1 MFGKKKLLA
10 RIEVL
15 ENRIRRLENMHA
27 TILPKD
33 NWEMPSYIHRGS
45 NWEDKYGRVGYYNG
59 RQLNSAEVELQPI
72 HPQPKQV
79 DYRRITNV
87 PATVANTENING
99 VTMEELARYVLDG
112 TPIERKTKEEVVYQT
127 SYSPNETSEFVET
140 KLGNISVIE
149 RTDYDGRSCW

>member
-33 NWEMPSYIHRGS
+33 SWGMPGFIHFGAMWENG
-45 NWEDKYGRVGYYNG
+45 KQVGYYNS
-59 RQLNSAEVELQPI
+59 RQLTSAEVELQPI

-79 DYRRITNV
+79 DYRRITDV
-87 PATVANTENING
+87 PATVANTENLKG

-112 TPIERKTKEEVVYQT
+112 TPITRKVKEPVTYVTEHSPESIT
-127 SYSPNETSEFVET
+127 SKVCTR
-140 KLGNISVIE
+140 LGDITMIE
-149 RTDYDGRSCW
+149 KE